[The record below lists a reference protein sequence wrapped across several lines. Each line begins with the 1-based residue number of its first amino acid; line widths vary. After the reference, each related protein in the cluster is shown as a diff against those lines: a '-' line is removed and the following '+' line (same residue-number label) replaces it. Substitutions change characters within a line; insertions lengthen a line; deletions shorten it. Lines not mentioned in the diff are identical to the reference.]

1 MTEGI
6 QWKSYSEVVKEGVQE
21 ESEVVCGGLDS

>member
-6 QWKSYSEVVKEGVQE
+6 QWKSYTEVVKEGIEE
-21 ESEVVCGGLDS
+21 ESEDVCGGLDS